1 MSILSLGLIFGLAPL
16 LKGADDICLSIKK
29 TAAADLGVSLAN
41 VTT

>member
-29 TAAADLGVSLAN
+29 TAADLGVSLAN
-41 VTT
+41 VTI